1 VKIELES
8 TRASRL
14 LSHHDTVSASLKRAL
29 YSPAWLVFLVV
40 LLLLS
45 LFSFVMFVANVSRK
59 EAWFVALEAVL
70 NLALVCE
77 VGARMIAYGR
87 CIFHANHQ
95 YCRRV
100 LCAACVGA
108 FVVYLVRTE
117 DGVVFA
123 VLLAVRYACSAFACG
138 CTCVVAPL
146 SRAHRAASSTSR
158 PSFTQPLALTTS
170 ENVVAMH

>member
-1 VKIELES
+1 MPNSEDRVGIDTGES
-8 TRASRL
+8 L
-14 LSHHDTVSASLKRAL
+14 LSHHDTVAASLKRAL
-29 YSPAWLVFLVV
+29 YSPAWFVFLVV

-77 VGARMIAYGR
+77 VAARMIAYGR
-87 CIFHANHQ
+87 SFFTRTINIVDA
-95 YCRRV
+95 V
-100 LCAACVGA
+100 LCAACVVS

-123 VLLAVRYACSAFACG
+123 VLLAVRYAVQCF
-138 CTCVVAPL
+138 
-146 SRAHRAASSTSR
+146 RMWMYIRRRAAVTRSQSSVVD
-158 PSFTQPLALTTS
+158 FTAVVHTTS
-170 ENVVAMH
+170 GFDDE